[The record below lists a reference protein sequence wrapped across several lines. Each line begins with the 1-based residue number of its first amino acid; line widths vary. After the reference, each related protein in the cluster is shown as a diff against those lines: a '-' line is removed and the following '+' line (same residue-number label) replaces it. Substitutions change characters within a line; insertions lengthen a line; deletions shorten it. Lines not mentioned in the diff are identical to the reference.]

1 MFCKILTENEDL
13 CKELTE
19 LVIGRRIGSI
29 VKNEKEKTIEISAD
43 GHGVRLD
50 VYFEDDKNH
59 IYDIEMQTTLN
70 DCIPKRSR
78 YYQGMMYQNILKRNT
93 RYEKLPESYIVF
105 ICTFD
110 LFGRGYHKYSFIPKC
125 QEVDDLSL
133 DDGTN
138 RIFIC
143 DGGDKDDVSKEMKQ
157 LINFIAGRPYE
168 SDLASRINA
177 EVQDAILQ
185 DKWRT
190 EYMSFLNAMLDSF
203 EDGKKEGLA
212 QGLDLQLIK
221 QICKK
226 LAKGKDPEAIA
237 EEVEE
242 PLERVKFIC
251 DIASKYSP
259 DYDPEEI
266 LKQMTAVSVD

>member
-1 MFCKILTENEDL
+1 MG
-13 CKELTE
+13 ELQQND
-19 LVIGRRIGSI
+19 GKIGSI
-29 VKNEKEKTIEISAD
+29 VKNEKEKTIEITAD

-59 IYDIEMQTTLN
+59 IYDIEMQTVLN
-70 DCIPKRSR
+70 DSIPKRSR
-78 YYQGMMYQNILKRNT
+78 YYQGMMDQSYLKRST

-110 LFGRGYHKYSFIPKC
+110 LFGRGYHKYSFIPMC
-125 QEVDDLSL
+125 REVDKLRL
-133 DDGTN
+133 EDGTN

-143 DGGDKDDVSKEMKQ
+143 DGGAKEDVSKEMKQ
-157 LINFIAGRPYE
+157 LINYIAGRPYE

-203 EDGKKEGLA
+203 EDGKREGIE
-212 QGLDLQLIK
+212 QGLDLHLIK

-226 LAKGKDPEAIA
+226 LSKGEDPETIA
-237 EEVEE
+237 DEVEE
-242 PLERVKFIC
+242 PLERVKAIC
-251 DIASKYSP
+251 DIASGYAP
-259 DYDPEEI
+259 DYEPEEI
-266 LKQMTAVSVD
+266 LNQLMIAIK